1 MALEGLHIG
10 QYRLVRLLG
19 SGGMG
24 EVYLA
29 EDERINQQV
38 AIKVSRTEADA
49 YPSRDA
55 GRNAARLFQREARA
69 IARLEHPNILP
80 LFSYDEIVV
89 NGMVLTYII
98 MPYRP
103 EGSFAHW
110 LQQHTSSGLL
120 PVQDVVFFISQA
132 ADALQYA
139 HDNQVIHQDVK
150 PANFLIHPH
159 KGNINHP
166 DLLLADFGIAKL
178 SSATSGTSQTVRGTP
193 RYMAPEQWSG
203 EPVPATDQY
212 ALAVMAYE
220 LLTGHSPFSGRSEQ
234 VMYQH
239 MNVQPQP
246 PGIVNPQLSTDID
259 AVILKALAKRPED
272 RFPSISSF
280 ANALQ
285 QAIENTSLKTH
296 AANTRKA
303 GNIQATLAISKAE
316 AQRGSQRTLT
326 LPDGRKVT
334 ISVPAGTYDGQL
346 LTIKG
351 MGRPSQSGSATGD
364 LLLRLSVKDTENIP
378 STSSSQNTD
387 RTVPVS
393 RNNGITRTV
402 ASHNTPLLVTNAGTS
417 QKKRV
422 LSGRNLLLIGVVFLI
437 VIAALGFYYIPKL
450 YQPTPNNNVNTI
462 ATVHAIDATN
472 FAATATRQANNTSTT
487 PTITVTSQP
496 TNTTVTPNVANP
508 YPPNIGTLVLN
519 DPLTD
524 NNQGYSWD
532 TQPTQFGTCTFTTEG
547 YHAAA
552 PGASTYHRCM
562 AQNTNFGNFAFE
574 VNMTITSGDCGLIL
588 FRGNASLYHYYY
600 FHVCQD
606 GTYALWLFSHS
617 GNQSKDFLDGSDSI
631 INRGTNQT
639 NLIAVVT
646 NNNTITLYINHKAIN
661 QIQDSTYS
669 QGQIGLG
676 AENVNG
682 PTEVVYTNA
691 RVWEF

>member
-55 GRNAARLFQREARA
+55 GRDAARLFQREARA

-80 LFSYDEIVV
+80 LFSYDEVV
-89 NGMVLTYII
+89 INGMVLTYII
-98 MPYRP
+98 MPYKP

-110 LQQHTSSGLL
+110 LQQHTDTGLL
-120 PVQDVVFFISQA
+120 PIQDVVFFISQA

-178 SSATSGTSQTVRGTP
+178 SSAMSGTSQTVRGTP

-203 EPVPATDQY
+203 EPVSATDQY

-220 LLTGHSPFSGRSEQ
+220 LLTGRSPFSGRSEQ

-239 MNVQPQP
+239 MNVRPQP
-246 PGIVNPQLSTDID
+246 PSTVNPQLSADID
-259 AVILKALAKRPED
+259 AVILKALAKQPED
-272 RFPSISSF
+272 RFPSISAF
-280 ANALQ
+280 AHALQ
-285 QAIENTSLKTH
+285 QAIED
-296 AANTRKA
+296 
-303 GNIQATLAISKAE
+303 I
-316 AQRGSQRTLT
+316 
-326 LPDGRKVT
+326 LPTAR
-334 ISVPAGTYDGQL
+334 S
-346 LTIKG
+346 
-351 MGRPSQSGSATGD
+351 R
-364 LLLRLSVKDTENIP
+364 
-378 STSSSQNTD
+378 NTD

-393 RNNGITRTV
+393 GNNGITRTV
-402 ASHNTPLLVTNAGTS
+402 ASHNTPFPVIDVGTF
-417 QKKRV
+417 QQKRV
-422 LSGRNLLLIGVVFLI
+422 LSGRNLLLGGVLLLI
-437 VIAALGFYYIPKL
+437 VIAGLGLGFYYIPRL
-450 YQPTPNNNVNTI
+450 YQPTPNNNVDTV
-462 ATVHAIDATN
+462 ATVHALDATN
-472 FAATATRQANNTSTT
+472 FVVTATGQASNTSTT
-487 PTITVTSQP
+487 PTITVTNQP
-496 TNTTVTPNVANP
+496 TNTTVTFSTANP

-562 AQNTNFGNFAFE
+562 AQNTNFSNFVYE
-574 VNMTITSGDCGLIL
+574 VNMTITAGDCGLIL

-606 GTYALWLFSHS
+606 STYALQLYSHS
-617 GNQSKDFLDGSDSI
+617 GSESQDFLKGSDPI
-631 INRGTNQT
+631 IRQGLGQT
-639 NLIAVVT
+639 NVIAVVAD
-646 NNNTITLYINHKAIN
+646 NSTITLYVNHKAIN
-661 QIQDSTYS
+661 QLQDSTYS

>member
-10 QYRLVRLLG
+10 QYRLIRLLG

-55 GRNAARLFQREARA
+55 GRDAARLFQREARA

-80 LFSYDEIVV
+80 LFSYDEVV
-89 NGMVLTYII
+89 INGMVLTYII

-110 LQQHTSSGLL
+110 LQQHTGTGLL
-120 PVQDVVFFISQA
+120 PFQDVVFFISQA

-203 EPVPATDQY
+203 EPVSATDQY

-234 VMYQH
+234 IMYQH
-239 MNVQPQP
+239 LNVQPQP
-246 PGIVNPQLSTDID
+246 PSTVNPQLSADID
-259 AVILKALAKRPED
+259 AVILKALTKQPED
-272 RFPSISSF
+272 RFPSISAF
-280 ANALQ
+280 AHALQ
-285 QAIENTSLKTH
+285 QAIED
-296 AANTRKA
+296 
-303 GNIQATLAISKAE
+303 I
-316 AQRGSQRTLT
+316 
-326 LPDGRKVT
+326 LPTAR
-334 ISVPAGTYDGQL
+334 S
-346 LTIKG
+346 
-351 MGRPSQSGSATGD
+351 R
-364 LLLRLSVKDTENIP
+364 
-378 STSSSQNTD
+378 NTD
-387 RTVPVS
+387 RTVPVANS
-393 RNNGITRTV
+393 NPFQKTVLPVSSNNDITRT
-402 ASHNTPLLVTNAGTS
+402 ARSHNTPLPVTDTGTS
-417 QKKRV
+417 QQKRV
-422 LSGRNLLLIGVVFLI
+422 LSGRNLLLIGVVLLI
-437 VIAALGFYYIPKL
+437 VVAALGFYYIPKL
-450 YQPTPNNNVNTI
+450 YQPTPNNNVDTV

-472 FAATATRQANNTSTT
+472 FAATATEQASNTSTT
-487 PTITVTSQP
+487 PTIAVTNQP
-496 TNTTVTPNVANP
+496 TNTTVTSTTANP
-508 YPPNIGTLVLN
+508 YPPNTGTLVLN
-519 DPLTD
+519 DPLTG

-552 PGASTYHRCM
+552 PAASTYHRCM
-562 AQNTNFGNFAFE
+562 AQNTNFSNFAYE
-574 VNMTITSGDCGLIL
+574 VNMTITAGDCGVLL
-588 FRGNASLYHYYY
+588 FRGNASLYRYYY
-600 FHVCQD
+600 FRVCQD
-606 GTYALWLFSHS
+606 GTYTLWLYSHS
-617 GNQSKDFLDGSDSI
+617 GSESQDFLQGSDPI
-631 INRGTNQT
+631 IRQGLGQT
-639 NLIAVVT
+639 NLIAVVA
-646 NNNTITLYINHKAIN
+646 NYNVITLYVNHKAIN
-661 QIQDSTYS
+661 QLQDSTYS

-676 AENVNG
+676 ADDVNN

-691 RVWEF
+691 KVWEF